1 MTDKADPPDNV
12 IPFPTLEVPPH
23 LKMFTSPI
31 GVHRRGIKVMVF
43 GPPDAG
49 KSFFLAHM
57 PSPKV
62 VIDANEEGG
71 IQTYLRPEDTYF
83 NMSNPETILSAIDFV
98 LANESKLA
106 SFCIDGMSGMWEE
119 TMDYWARKLGG
130 EIQGGDWRKVK
141 GPWKLLLKRLM
152 RSKLNIGFS
161 AWLKDVGYEQVDQ
174 GGIKK
179 LEIKSV
185 DVPQAE
191 KTIAYTVDFI
201 LKADTVLDKKKVP
214 TQYRTLTVYKARRP
228 RSISSTELF
237 SGKQWKFDQKQPV
250 DPWQIVI
257 EPFIQQWQEG
267 AVDYLGCDPMEEQY
281 EGRAM
286 EDIAQDNS
294 LARILQLIAAQTDLQ
309 TYARV
314 WAKEIDPDLRGM
326 SASRITLV
334 ADAHKRK
341 KLELEY
347 K

>member
-1 MTDKADPPDNV
+1 MSE
-12 IPFPTLEVPPH
+12 PTESAAPAVSPLELPAA
-23 LKMFTSPI
+23 LKRFSSPI

-43 GPPDAG
+43 GPPDSG

-83 NMSNPETILSAIDFV
+83 NMSNPEAIAAAINFV
-98 LANESKLA
+98 FENEGKLA

-119 TMDYWARKLGG
+119 TMDFWAKKLGG

-141 GPWKLLLKRLM
+141 GPWKLMLKRLM

-161 AWLKDVGYEQVDQ
+161 AWLKDVGYEQIDQ

-201 LKADTVLDKKKVP
+201 LKSDTVLDRKKVP

-228 RSISSTELF
+228 RSVSATELF

-250 DPWQIVI
+250 NPWEVVI
-257 EPFIQQWQEG
+257 EPFIQQWQDG
-267 AVDYLGCDPMEEQY
+267 AVDYLGSDPQEEIF
-281 EGRAM
+281 EGRAL
-286 EDIAQDNS
+286 EDASQDIT
-294 LARILQLIAAQTDLQ
+294 LARILQLISAQKNFDEFQRT
-309 TYARV
+309 
-314 WAKEIDPDLRGM
+314 WATQIDPDLRNM
-326 SASRITLV
+326 TPSRVKLV
-334 ADAHKRK
+334 DEAKERK
-341 KLELEY
+341 KSELAA

>member
-1 MTDKADPPDNV
+1 MDQESSLPV
-12 IPFPTLEVPPH
+12 FPIDVPRP
-23 LKMFTSPI
+23 LARFASPI
-31 GVHRRGIKVMVF
+31 GAHRRGIKVMVF

-71 IQTYLRPEDTYF
+71 IQTYLRPEDKCFT
-83 NMSNPETILSAIDFV
+83 MSGPEAILAAIDFT
-98 LANESKLA
+98 LANESQLA
-106 SFCIDGMSGMWEE
+106 SFCIDGMSGFWEE
-119 TMDYWARKLGG
+119 TMDFWAKKLGG

-179 LEIKSV
+179 LEIRAV

-191 KTIAYTVDFI
+191 KTIAYTVDFL
-201 LKADTVLDKKKVP
+201 LKADVVLDRKKVP
-214 TQYRTLTVYKARRP
+214 TQFRTLTVYKARRP
-228 RSISSTELF
+228 RSILPTELF
-237 SGKQWKFDQKQPV
+237 TGKQWKFDQKQPV
-250 DPWQIVI
+250 DPWEVVI
-257 EPFIQQWQEG
+257 APYIQKWQDG
-267 AVDYLGCDPMEEQY
+267 AVDYLGSDPLEDQF

-286 EDIAQDNS
+286 EDVAQDVT
-294 LARILQLIAAQTDLQ
+294 LARILQKIAEQTNFE
-309 TYARV
+309 TYKQV

-326 SASRITLV
+326 SAARLAIIT
-334 ADAHKRK
+334 DAHARKRA
-341 KLELEY
+341 ELEG
-347 K
+347 KLLTK

>member
-1 MTDKADPPDNV
+1 MSE
-12 IPFPTLEVPPH
+12 PTESAAPAVSPLELPAA
-23 LKMFTSPI
+23 LKRFSSPI

-43 GPPDAG
+43 GPPDSG

-71 IQTYLRPEDTYF
+71 IQTYLRPDDTYF
-83 NMSNPETILSAIDFV
+83 NMSNPEAIAAAINFV
-98 LANESKLA
+98 FENEGKLA

-119 TMDYWARKLGG
+119 TMDYWAKKLGG

-141 GPWKLLLKRLM
+141 GPWKLMLKRLM

-179 LEIKSV
+179 LEIKSI

-201 LKADTVLDKKKVP
+201 LKSDTVLDRKKVP

-228 RSISSTELF
+228 RSISPSDLF

-250 DPWQIVI
+250 NPWEIVI

-267 AVDYLGCDPMEEQY
+267 AVDYLGCDPAEEMS
-281 EGRAM
+281 ELRM
-286 EDIAQDNS
+286 IEDTSQDND
-294 LARILQLIAAQTDLQ
+294 LARVLQLIAAQTDAEM
-309 TYARV
+309 YRKAWPR
-314 WAKEIDPDLRGM
+314 EIAPLLTGM
-326 SASRITLV
+326 TAGRIALV
-334 ADAHKRK
+334 TDAHNRK
-341 KLELEY
+341 KLELGI